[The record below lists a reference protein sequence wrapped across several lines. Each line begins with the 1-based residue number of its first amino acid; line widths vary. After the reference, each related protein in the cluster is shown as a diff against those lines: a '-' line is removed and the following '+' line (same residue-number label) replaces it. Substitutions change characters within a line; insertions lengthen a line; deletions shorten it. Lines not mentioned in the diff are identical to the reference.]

1 MEIYREIFQFSL
13 GIGESFHKSQII
25 TNNYQNINEIKEETF
40 KARNKSQIIK
50 IYNQLATKLFKQ
62 IYFYN
67 YNPRTLVL
75 ILKTKKN
82 KLYKRIADKETLFD
96 SYDSIV
102 NTGTKIIEQICNTIP
117 ENELLEFNKMTVYF
131 DNIIK
136 LDTIDRNIW
145 EELHEND
152 ITEIRIKTNK
162 VCFWN
167 NFLNSK
173 SKEEQKIQSKSVDN
187 NDGNNDIKESE
198 KKKTKK
204 LTSKSINEINKFSK
218 KANLDLLGLNEEP
231 NAIDN
236 EIIENNNYDDNNDSI
251 LLNEKYAN
259 YPYKIVELINNIRED
274 PVGYADI
281 IEQSIQNIV
290 LEEDKD
296 DPTIKRLI
304 YKKKIKVALTTG
316 EKAFQE
322 AIEYLRTLSPLP
334 PLEFSQEKCIPLPN
348 TEEELNNP
356 SFLKSQVKILREQ
369 TRIDVFYKDLI
380 KIPEISGLL
389 MIVDDTNKNAGKKR
403 RALLSNELKYIGVS
417 SKFIGRTFVAYF
429 SFSKE

>member
-1 MEIYREIFQFSL
+1 M
-13 GIGESFHKSQII
+13 GCKCDNK
-25 TNNYQNINEIKEETF
+25 TEE
-40 KARNKSQIIK
+40 
-50 IYNQLATKLFKQ
+50 
-62 IYFYN
+62 
-67 YNPRTLVL
+67 
-75 ILKTKKN
+75 
-82 KLYKRIADKETLFD
+82 E
-96 SYDSIV
+96 
-102 NTGTKIIEQICNTIP
+102 
-117 ENELLEFNKMTVYF
+117 
-131 DNIIK
+131 
-136 LDTIDRNIW
+136 
-145 EELHEND
+145 EEL
-152 ITEIRIKTNK
+152 
-162 VCFWN
+162 
-167 NFLNSK
+167 
-173 SKEEQKIQSKSVDN
+173 
-187 NDGNNDIKESE
+187 
-198 KKKTKK
+198 
-204 LTSKSINEINKFSK
+204 SK
-218 KANLDLLGLNEEP
+218 KALENGNLEKSENDYNNNIKKNNLDLLGLNEEP

-259 YPYKIVELINNIRED
+259 YPCKIVELINNIRED

-296 DPTIKRLI
+296 EPTIKRLI

>member
-1 MEIYREIFQFSL
+1 M
-13 GIGESFHKSQII
+13 GCKC
-25 TNNYQNINEIKEETF
+25 
-40 KARNKSQIIK
+40 ANKSEEEQEID
-50 IYNQLATKLFKQ
+50 
-62 IYFYN
+62 
-67 YNPRTLVL
+67 
-75 ILKTKKN
+75 KK
-82 KLYKRIADKETLFD
+82 
-96 SYDSIV
+96 
-102 NTGTKIIEQICNTIP
+102 G
-117 ENELLEFNKMTVYF
+117 LEDGNLEKA
-131 DNIIK
+131 
-136 LDTIDRNIW
+136 
-145 EELHEND
+145 END
-152 ITEIRIKTNK
+152 FNS
-162 VCFWN
+162 
-167 NFLNSK
+167 NFKK
-173 SKEEQKIQSKSVDN
+173 S
-187 NDGNNDIKESE
+187 
-198 KKKTKK
+198 
-204 LTSKSINEINKFSK
+204 
-218 KANLDLLGLNEEP
+218 NLDLLGLDDQINP
-231 NAIDN
+231 NDN
-236 EIIENNNYDDNNDSI
+236 EIIENNNYDDNNDEF

-281 IEQSIQNIV
+281 VEQSLQNIV
-290 LEEDKD
+290 LEEDKE
-296 DPTIKRLI
+296 DPSIKHLI

-322 AIEYLRTLSPLP
+322 AIDYLRTLSPLP

-356 SFLKSQVKILREQ
+356 SFLKSQVKVLREQ

>member
-1 MEIYREIFQFSL
+1 M
-13 GIGESFHKSQII
+13 GCKC
-25 TNNYQNINEIKEETF
+25 
-40 KARNKSQIIK
+40 ANKSEEEQEID
-50 IYNQLATKLFKQ
+50 
-62 IYFYN
+62 
-67 YNPRTLVL
+67 
-75 ILKTKKN
+75 KK
-82 KLYKRIADKETLFD
+82 
-96 SYDSIV
+96 
-102 NTGTKIIEQICNTIP
+102 G
-117 ENELLEFNKMTVYF
+117 LEDGNLEKA
-131 DNIIK
+131 
-136 LDTIDRNIW
+136 
-145 EELHEND
+145 END
-152 ITEIRIKTNK
+152 FNS
-162 VCFWN
+162 
-167 NFLNSK
+167 NFKK
-173 SKEEQKIQSKSVDN
+173 S
-187 NDGNNDIKESE
+187 
-198 KKKTKK
+198 
-204 LTSKSINEINKFSK
+204 
-218 KANLDLLGLNEEP
+218 NLDLLGLDEQINP
-231 NAIDN
+231 NDN
-236 EIIENNNYDDNNDSI
+236 EIIENNNYDDNNDEF

-281 IEQSIQNIV
+281 VEQSIQNIV
-290 LEEDKD
+290 LEEDKE
-296 DPTIKRLI
+296 DPSIKHLI

-322 AIEYLRTLSPLP
+322 AIDYLRKLSPLP

-356 SFLKSQVKILREQ
+356 SFLKSQVKVLREQ